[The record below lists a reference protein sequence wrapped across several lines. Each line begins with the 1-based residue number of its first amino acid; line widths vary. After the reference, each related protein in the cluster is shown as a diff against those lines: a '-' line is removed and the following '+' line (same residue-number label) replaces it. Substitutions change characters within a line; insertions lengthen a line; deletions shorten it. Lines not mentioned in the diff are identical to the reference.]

1 MAARHSSQNQHTQHS
16 THNTQHTAC
25 TPGSTSLADV
35 VWAEAQM
42 GWADQRLAE
51 LVAEYATSN
60 IDAFDAHSLTR
71 LLSGLASVG

>member
-1 MAARHSSQNQHTQHS
+1 
-16 THNTQHTAC
+16 
-25 TPGSTSLADV
+25 
-35 VWAEAQM
+35 M